1 MEWAEDYLSLM
12 SGEAP
17 GGIGYL
23 VVDVGGEDA
32 AALQACRAPEI
43 TGHRRLSAELPTRP
57 FRSAPTVSDDGGWGF
72 CGPCLELRKAF
83 FVSLYLFF
91 VEVVVG
97 LVS

>member
-43 TGHRRLSAELPTRP
+43 TGHRRPSCILQNYRLVH
-57 FRSAPTVSDDGGWGF
+57 F
-72 CGPCLELRKAF
+72 GPHRQSLTSGAGN
-83 FVSLYLFF
+83 FVVLA
-91 VEVVVG
+91 
-97 LVS
+97 

>member
-43 TGHRRLSAELPTRP
+43 TGHRRLSACCRATDSSISVR
-57 FRSAPTVSDDGGWGF
+57 TD
-72 CGPCLELRKAF
+72 
-83 FVSLYLFF
+83 SL
-91 VEVVVG
+91 
-97 LVS
+97 